1 MTDVVLLSTADW
13 DHPLWTNKQHQALSL
28 AALGHRVLY
37 VDSLGVR
44 APRADRSDSRRI
56 WRRLRRGLRGPRQ
69 VRPNLW
75 VISPLVLPGRSA
87 GVWGALNRW
96 SLAVS
101 LFVADWVLDFRSPL
115 LWTFNPQTRCYL
127 RLRKFH
133 ATVYHCVDRIQAQP
147 GMPVAALDEA
157 EVDLSGAANA
167 VFTTAPELQ
176 ASIAPRNAGTHY
188 FGNVADADHFGR
200 ALDPSLASPPDWRDG
215 FGDGPVL
222 MFVGAIDAYKLD
234 LALLETLACEHP
246 QWSFVFIGP
255 VGETDPSTDVR
266 GLKRLPNVHLLGPKP
281 YASLPAYLAQA
292 HVALL
297 PLQINAYTRHMYPMK
312 FFEYLAAGCPVV
324 ATAIPS
330 LLDQGDVALLCPPD
344 SQAFAAAINTVLAG
358 NGPAKALRLER
369 AQHNTYR
376 TRTQAMLAVLDRHG
390 LLPKQPLPPQ
400 APPYHHVRSQWRWS
414 WLGAQLTLLGVHV
427 LERLGGRGWADAWL
441 RGSLQ
446 RRPYNI
452 GLLAGLTER
461 CLQGGNYDEACRLI
475 ERIWDEDGEAE
486 ILRQLLFRRGSRPG
500 TRLDQLALFEAL
512 ASSTR
517 LPLHYSGYCRVV
529 RTYRA
534 IDAKDDL
541 ALRHGVEGL
550 SEIVAWLEQDPN
562 TYCCL
567 KPNREN
573 RAKLLI
579 SAQLTRLRAL
589 MALKDTPGLE
599 QASLELMESVRRY
612 DPFAIDRKT
621 AVRMTR
627 NILRSLTVAAVMAW
641 HAVDADRYDQVVNE
655 VSRLRDACFHARF
668 EPIIHSTQEDH
679 RAVADALL
687 TMLNAGRWPRECPD
701 QRPDLEQL
709 VDPVLLVYF
718 PDLRR
723 ERAEKARQFLQS
735 LSPRVMG

>member
-28 AALGHRVLY
+28 ATLGHRVLY

-44 APRADRSDSRRI
+44 GPRADRSDSRRI

-75 VISPLVLPGRSA
+75 VVSPLVLPGRNS
-87 GVWGALNRW
+87 GLWGAVNRW
-96 SLAVS
+96 SLAVT
-101 LFVADWVLDFRSPL
+101 LFVADCWLDFRTPV
-115 LWTFNPQTRCYL
+115 LWTFNPQTRRYL
-127 RLRKFH
+127 RLRQFH
-133 ATVYHCVDRIQAQP
+133 TTVYHCVDRIQAQP
-147 GMPVAALDEA
+147 GMPSAALDEA
-157 EVDLSGAANA
+157 EADLCGAANA
-167 VFTTAPELQ
+167 VFTTSPQLQ
-176 ASIAPRNAGTHY
+176 AAIAPRNAGTHY

-200 ALDPSLASPPDWRDG
+200 ALDPALPPPVDWRHPLNA
-215 FGDGPVL
+215 GPVL

-234 LALLETLACEHP
+234 LTLLETLAAEHP
-246 QWSFVFIGP
+246 HWSFVLIGP

-266 GLKRLPNVHLLGPKP
+266 GLKRLPNVHLLGPRP
-281 YASLPAYLAQA
+281 YDALPAYLALA
-292 HVALL
+292 DVALL
-297 PLQINAYTRHMYPMK
+297 PLQLNTYTRHMYPMK

-330 LLDQGDVALLCPPD
+330 LLDQGDAALLCAPEP
-344 SQAFAAAINTVLAG
+344 QAFAAAIESALDGT
-358 NGPAKALRLER
+358 GPEKALRLQR
-369 AQHNTYR
+369 AQSNTYR
-376 TRTQAMLAVLDRHG
+376 SRTQAMLALLDRHG
-390 LLPKQPLPPQ
+390 LLPDQPPPPQ
-400 APPYHHVRSQWRWS
+400 ALPYHHVRSQWRWS
-414 WLGAQLTLLGVHV
+414 RLGAQLQLLAVQA
-427 LERLGGRGWADAWL
+427 LERLGARPRAEAWL
-441 RGSLQ
+441 RGLLQ
-446 RRPYNI
+446 RRPHNTV
-452 GLLAGLTER
+452 LLAALTER
-461 CLQGGNYDEACRLI
+461 CLQAGHYDEARRLI
-475 ERIWDEDGEAE
+475 ERIWQEDGDAAL
-486 ILRQLLFRRGSRPG
+486 LRHLLFRRGSRPG
-500 TRLDQLALFEAL
+500 SRLDQLALFEAL
-512 ASSTR
+512 ASSTL

-534 IDAKDDL
+534 IDAKDDT
-541 ALRHGVEGL
+541 ALRRGVEGL
-550 SEIVAWLEQDPN
+550 TEIVAWLEQDPD

-589 MALKDTPGLE
+589 MALRDTPGLE
-599 QASLELMESVRRY
+599 RASLALMESVQRY

-641 HAVDADRYDQVVNE
+641 HAQDADRYHQVVSE

-679 RAVADALL
+679 RAVADLL
-687 TMLNAGRWPRECPD
+687 LGLLRAGCWPRQSPD
-701 QRPDLEQL
+701 QRPDLEVL

-723 ERAEKARQFLQS
+723 QRAEKARQFLQS
-735 LSPRVMG
+735 LGPRVMG